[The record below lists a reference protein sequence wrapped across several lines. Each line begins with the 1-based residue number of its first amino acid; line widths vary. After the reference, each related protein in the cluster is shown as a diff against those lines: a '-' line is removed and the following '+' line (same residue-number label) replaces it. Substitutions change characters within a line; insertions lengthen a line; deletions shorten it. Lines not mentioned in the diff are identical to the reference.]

1 MKTDTDG
8 PPVILRTRG
17 KALWIELQEKFE
29 FDPQDVQLLLETC
42 RTLDV
47 IDSLSQSMD
56 TDGVMIVGSQGQMV
70 LNSAVAELRQQ
81 QAAFARLVGH
91 LNLLDVE
98 LGQAISARSRAAKT
112 AGQARWREGKKAT
125 RG

>member
-91 LNLLDVE
+91 LNLLDAE